1 MKPIIL
7 SAMLLLAGFLTTHA
21 QQTQPI
27 PQRFIEVT
35 GSSEISVEPDEILFI
50 IRIQEFWKEEFE
62 KKAKEED
69 YTTKIPIAYIE
80 KDLLRNL
87 QKIGINREDITVQ
100 EVGDYW
106 RLRGK
111 DFLIGKQLE
120 IRVTDLET
128 IDKITGSINTN
139 GVTYMGIGE
148 LKNKKI
154 AQYRKQAKI
163 EALQAAKEKAA
174 YLLEGI
180 GEQLGEVIS
189 ITEPQENPFVPGYS
203 QRLVSNISSAAP
215 ESGSIENIRKIKL
228 RYEITARFGIK

>member
-1 MKPIIL
+1 
-7 SAMLLLAGFLTTHA
+7 MLLLAGSLTVSA
-21 QQTQPI
+21 QQTQTE
-27 PQRFIEVT
+27 PQRYIEVT
-35 GSSEISVEPDEILFI
+35 GSSEISIEPDEILFI
-50 IRIQEFWKEEFE
+50 IRIQEYWKEEFE
-62 KKAKEED
+62 EKAKEKD
-69 YTTKIPIAYIE
+69 YKTKIPIAYIE
-80 KDLLRNL
+80 RELMSALRRAGVS
-87 QKIGINREDITVQ
+87 QEDVTVQ

-106 RLRGK
+106 RQRGK

-120 IRVTDLET
+120 IKLTDLKT
-128 IDKITGSINTN
+128 IDKINRRINTN

-163 EALQAAKEKAA
+163 EALQAAQEKAA

-180 GEQLGEVIS
+180 GKQLGEVIS
-189 ITEPQENPFVPGYS
+189 IVEPQENPFVHGYS
-203 QRLVSNISSAAP
+203 QRLVSNSSSSAT